1 MGTRG
6 VKASYR
12 PLRLPPISEPA
23 PEHSAQSERST
34 CQRQPSTHVQKE
46 TLPKGQCPNTGLHWL
61 LGSPEESHCHLL
73 SDHGNALPGV
83 PPDSQGHSLARR
95 LQYRIW
101 KLPWWLSGEKSACQ
115 PSQKAQIQ
123 NLEAS
128 LVAQWWKIRLPVQ
141 DTRVQSQIRED
152 PTSCGATMP
161 LRHNYWA
168 CAIEPWSP
176 AYPRPLK
183 PVRPSA
189 QAL

>member
-73 SDHGNALPGV
+73 SDHGNAVPGV

-95 LQYRIW
+95 LKYRIW

-115 PSQKAQIQ
+115 FRTHGFNP
-123 NLEAS
+123 
-128 LVAQWWKIRLPVQ
+128 RLGKTPQAAEQLCPCATTTEPV
-141 DTRVQSQIRED
+141 
-152 PTSCGATMP
+152 
-161 LRHNYWA
+161 L
-168 CAIEPWSP
+168 
-176 AYPRPLK
+176 
-183 PVRPSA
+183 
-189 QAL
+189 